1 MYVFFLRTFSSKDIV
16 NRYDYLTRIGQT
28 LYYTYDQVAI
38 IRPEDLM
45 PYIYGKT
52 LIKKW
57 VGTLVGFPALAAIIE
72 TISAI
77 ANSDAVTA

>member
-1 MYVFFLRTFSSKDIV
+1 MCVFFLRTFSSKDIV

-57 VGTLVGFPALAAIIE
+57 VGTLVDFPALAAII
-72 TISAI
+72 AG
-77 ANSDAVTA
+77 VMGLFR